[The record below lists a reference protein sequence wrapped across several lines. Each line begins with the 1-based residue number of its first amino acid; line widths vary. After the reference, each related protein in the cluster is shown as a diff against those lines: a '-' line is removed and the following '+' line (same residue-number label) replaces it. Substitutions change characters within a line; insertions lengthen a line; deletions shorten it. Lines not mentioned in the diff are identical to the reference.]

1 MSAEL
6 VSLFD
11 VPPYVS
17 TSRTSIDAAISV
29 AGKTKSMRQRV
40 LETLRERPMTD
51 EQIAFRL
58 QMSPN
63 TARPRRVELV
73 RLGQVVQVGVAKSA
87 SGRDSALWS
96 VPTVLEARA

>member
-1 MSAEL
+1 MSAQL
-6 VSLFD
+6 ISLFD
-11 VPPYVS
+11 VPPYQP
-17 TSRTSIDAAISV
+17 TRTSIDAAISV

-40 LETLRERPMTD
+40 LEVLRERPMTD

-73 RLGQVVQVGVAKSA
+73 RLGQVVQVGVTKSA
-87 SGRDSALWS
+87 SGRDAALWS
-96 VPTVLEARA
+96 VPAALEDRA